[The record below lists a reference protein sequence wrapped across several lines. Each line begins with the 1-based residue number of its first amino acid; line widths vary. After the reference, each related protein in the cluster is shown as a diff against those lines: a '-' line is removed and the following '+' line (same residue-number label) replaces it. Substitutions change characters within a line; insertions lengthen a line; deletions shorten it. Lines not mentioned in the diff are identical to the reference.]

1 MEFLSDKHKERFKE
15 LILKDKTNRSDV
27 ERLSLFY
34 ILSGNEDL
42 YCKSSLLYDF
52 KNNMINI
59 DNDVDLTSGTSRL
72 VDLAFNLYNDYSS
85 ERSILDT
92 FSYLDFNDFELA
104 IYAIRIR
111 FNKI

>member
-1 MEFLSDKHKERFKE
+1 MVIFMTYLSRRKLTEP
-15 LILKDKTNRSDV
+15 
-27 ERLSLFY
+27 
-34 ILSGNEDL
+34 
-42 YCKSSLLYDF
+42 